1 MIQTQRDICCWCLQI
16 GYYSSKTNKLNSYQ
30 MLIAKYGATT
40 WVGYFYDRLEFDA
53 GATAGAID
61 GIWQGDED
69 AAAYA
74 GFGAGSAG
82 APAPTPAAQVQ
93 GAAPSRHLAAAPASP
108 AERKEPKKKVV
119 HRSKGESS
127 LRQTADALV
136 YLNLPG
142 SGVNAIK
149 TELVSQFG
157 GSAADSLPLR
167 NGQWVWDTI
176 HLAGCAAFGP
186 EYKACCGQ
194 CVLSTLNCNTVD
206 GCAVSVSGSL
216 VAAAALPRHFNCLQR

>member
-1 MIQTQRDICCWCLQI
+1 MCCGCLQI
-16 GYYSSKTNKLNSYQ
+16 GYYEDRTNKLNSYQ
-30 MLIAKYGATT
+30 MMIAKFGATT

-53 GATAGAID
+53 GETAGAID

-74 GFGAGSAG
+74 GFGAGSGG
-82 APAPTPAAQVQ
+82 APDAQLQ
-93 GAAPSRHLAAAPASP
+93 GLAPSRHLAAAPASP
-108 AERKEPKKKVV
+108 AEPKKAAAQPKKPKKKVV
-119 HRSKGESS
+119 HRSKGEPS
-127 LRQTADALV
+127 LRQTADILV

-142 SGVNAIK
+142 SGVNAIR

-194 CVLSTLNCNTVD
+194 CVLSTLNCNTVI
-206 GCAVSVSGSL
+206 GCAVSV
-216 VAAAALPRHFNCLQR
+216 